1 MGMINMISKNWDYM
15 VSYIYRELYLFGY
28 KKHSLPRTLRCLFAK
43 TKLHRSWLS
52 GSMGVYCE
60 NGQRRGVKSRAW
72 YTRRK

>member
-1 MGMINMISKNWDYM
+1 MINMISKTCANM
-15 VSYIYRELYLFGY
+15 MSYIYREIYLFGY

-52 GSMGVYCE
+52 GNMGVYCE
-60 NGQRRGVKSRAW
+60 NGQRKGVKNRAW